1 MSLSLPTATDSRAL
15 AGWLR
20 NVTPVD
26 RVGVEERVAALK
38 TRSIKKSTKVWALRL
53 AISMCD
59 LTTLE
64 GKDTPGLLPGPCHR
78 CKGGARGEWREGCRG
93 RHGVSERE
101 VLA

>member
-15 AGWLR
+15 SGWLR

-26 RVGVEERVAALK
+26 RIGVEERVAALK

-53 AISMCD
+53 AINMCD

-64 GKDTPGLLPGPCHR
+64 GRDTPGKIRQLTVACAF
-78 CKGGARGEWREGCRG
+78 CSN
-93 RHGVSERE
+93 SERIPQSRSTPSARLRKRE
-101 VLA
+101 